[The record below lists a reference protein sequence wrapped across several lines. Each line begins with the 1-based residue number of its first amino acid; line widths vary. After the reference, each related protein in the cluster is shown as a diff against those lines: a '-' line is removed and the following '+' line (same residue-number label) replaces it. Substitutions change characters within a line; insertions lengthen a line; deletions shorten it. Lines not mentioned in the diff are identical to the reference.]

1 MSDAIQTYGIRIKA
15 MKQNLQNIKK
25 MKQSVDSLQKHQ
37 RKRSQIASRNN
48 KAVMDEEVDYY
59 KKSQTVKE
67 KEAYKVQK
75 AITKREKE
83 EAKKREQIELATAK
97 KQYGEQTARRR
108 QAVGKIT
115 ERADKPEIKAKD
127 TAFADMLKKE
137 VQQEKTVTTEQKRQ
151 LKLEQQRV
159 NALEKAKKAIA
170 RSALMQKRTE
180 DSQEKSVQNAIKI
193 AMAEAKTADELRDTV
208 ASERARLAQAKR
220 FTAQQKRQLYLQ
232 RRITDSSKQ
241 FLGNY
246 MSAFAV
252 AGAGVGV
259 TRIGQDFD
267 RAANTLTAL
276 TGTAEEAGK
285 EMQYLKDFT
294 YEVGLPLRETAKD
307 YSKFTAA
314 VGDKLQLT
322 EAKTLF
328 EDLGRASVVMGSN
341 AEESAGIFKAL
352 GQMLSKGKIQAK
364 LFGPS
369 CSNAC

>member
-15 MKQNLQNIKK
+15 MKQNLQSIKK

-48 KAVMDEEVDYY
+48 KAAMDEEADYY
-59 KKSQTVKE
+59 KKSQSVKE

-83 EAKKREQIELATAK
+83 EAKKREQIELAAAK
-97 KQYGEQTARRR
+97 KQYGEQVARRR
-108 QAVGKIT
+108 QAVAGIT
-115 ERADKPEIKAKD
+115 ERAGKGRGTAKN
-127 TAFADMLKKE
+127 TAFADMLLQKE
-137 VQQEKTVTTEQKRQ
+137 KSATKEKRRQ
-151 LKLEQQRV
+151 LKLEKQRV
-159 NALEKAKKAIA
+159 NALEKAKKAVA
-170 RSALMQKRTE
+170 RSALMQKRGADNLE
-180 DSQEKSVQNAIKI
+180 QSAQNAIKI
-193 AMAEAKTADELRDTV
+193 AMAESKTADELRDTV
-208 ASERARLAQAKR
+208 AAERARLAQAKR
-220 FTAQQKRQLYLQ
+220 YTAQQKRQLYLQ

-241 FLGNY
+241 FAGNY
-246 MSAFAV
+246 LSAFAA

-267 RAANTLTAL
+267 RATNTLTAL
-276 TGTAEEAGK
+276 TGTAEEAGQ

-328 EDLGRASVVMGSN
+328 EDLGRASVVMGSS
-341 AEESAGIFKAL
+341 AEESSGIFKAL